1 MIQNSLKSLFFRW
14 KLSKSNIAGLSPLP
28 LLSASHQRGS
38 LMSSPMSIS
47 FVSSFPSSTSF
58 QIDPEYPGTAVQRM
72 HAARERALS
81 LTPEQL
87 NGDWSEVRRNIL
99 WAGGLKDITD
109 APPGMG
115 YTGHSFNDYNHC
127 DLTTMVDKE
136 SFNENEGKVEGIH
149 FSNQLGPGI
158 RIASMPELG
167 PGGSWSTCM
176 IGCAKNP
183 PQDVAHVQFRAR
195 IAFKLVW

>member
-1 MIQNSLKSLFFRW
+1 MKRSLPFCL
-14 KLSKSNIAGLSPLP
+14 LP
-28 LLSASHQRGS
+28 LVSCWSLRASIPNLTRRAFVALPIAFLVSQFS
-38 LMSSPMSIS
+38 LMSTIASAATLE
-47 FVSSFPSSTSF
+47 FDT
-58 QIDPEYPGTAVQRM
+58 EYPGTAVQRM
-72 HAARERALS
+72 RMARERVLS
-81 LTPEQL
+81 LTAEQL
-87 NGDWSEVRRNIL
+87 NGDWSDVRRNIL

-127 DLTTMVDKE
+127 DLTTMLDQE
-136 SFNENEGKVEGIH
+136 SFNENQGKVEGIH

-158 RIASMPELG
+158 KIASISELG

-183 PQDVAHVQFRAR
+183 PQDVAHMQFKSR